1 VSTAAKTHILRVK
14 PPWRQDRNRTRCGRR
29 AESRMAAIWPDA
41 QMAATARPYWQWRAI
56 IGGGNRHLAPAHI
69 RDTFLGTP
77 AGLRVPCWLNLGQY
91 GYQDWRADPL
101 EVLRVDLAIRDDHG
115 RKFLARELIAL
126 ADLVAAHPEE
136 FRQAMQDEA
145 VLAALAGIG
154 SPRAGFPKGA
164 HR

>member
-1 VSTAAKTHILRVK
+1 VSRAAKTHILRVK

-56 IGGGNRHLAPAHI
+56 IRGGNRHLAPTHI
-69 RDTFLGTP
+69 RDTFPGTP
-77 AGLRVPCWLNLGQY
+77 AGFCVPCWLNLGQY

-101 EVLRVDLAIRDDHG
+101 EVLRVDLAVRDDHG